1 MANLISVSSI
11 ETKVSGQYNT
21 TDYVFNVNY
30 TYAKG
35 KVTNMN
41 MQITKVTDNSYAGN
55 ANYSSNG
62 TLSVSVVDSSILGN
76 VSSIISQLYAEAV
89 STAAA
94 NQ

>member
-35 KVTNMN
+35 KVTNMS
-41 MQITKVTDNSYAGN
+41 MQISKVSDGSYAGN

-62 TLSVSVVDSSILGN
+62 TLSVSVTDSSQLSNI
-76 VSSIISQLYAEAV
+76 SSVISQLYAEAI

-94 NQ
+94 DQ

>member
-11 ETKVSGQYNT
+11 ETKVSGKYNT
-21 TDYVFNVNY
+21 TDYVFDVNY

-35 KVTNMN
+35 KVTNMS
-41 MQITKVTDNSYAGN
+41 MQISKVSDGSYAGN